1 MAKRKGEWEDIGN
14 MNLTGR
20 HEDKSEEDK
29 EILPSQ
35 SFKLILN
42 MAIIKK
48 KKSLLHDRI
57 YNEKQMYNHIFV
69 IYINHSSV

>member
-29 EILPSQ
+29 EILPYQEFQINSEQ
-35 SFKLILN
+35 
-42 MAIIKK
+42 AIIK

>member
-29 EILPSQ
+29 EILPSR

-48 KKSLLHDRI
+48 KILTA
-57 YNEKQMYNHIFV
+57 
-69 IYINHSSV
+69 